1 MSRKSLTLAVAAA
14 LAAACW
20 TGAAAHADTYLPGDA
35 SVRYA
40 TNVDGFSV
48 NSTGLTPFGATSWA
62 QSVQSGSSW
71 TVQAGQL
78 PGSYADAGIVLGFDG
93 SLTLGQLQSVT
104 VSTLAGSNATP
115 MVNLWL
121 DTGGDDQFFSF
132 TGEQFSSLNGD
143 AYFGA
148 TTPGDISTTST
159 FGFLGG
165 PGSYAQYTLAQL
177 QSGDRAGIDA
187 NTKVALWIGVTG
199 GDYYTSNFAVIDQVE
214 VGVAPAAGQAVP
226 LPASAWS
233 GLTLLAGLAA
243 AAGVKRARH
252 QAILA

>member
-1 MSRKSLTLAVAAA
+1 MNRKSLTLAVAA
-14 LAAACW
+14 LTAACSMG
-20 TGAAAHADTYLPGDA
+20 TAAHADTYLPGDT

-62 QSVQSGSSW
+62 ESVQSGSNW
-71 TVQAGQL
+71 IVQAGQL

-93 SLTLGQLQSVT
+93 SLSLGQLQSVT
-104 VSTLAGSNATP
+104 ISTLAGSNATP
-115 MVNLWL
+115 IVNLWL
-121 DTGGDDQFFSF
+121 DTGGDNHFFSF
-132 TGEQFSSLNGD
+132 TGDQFTGLNGD

-148 TTPGDISTTST
+148 TTPGDINTTST

-199 GDYYTSNFAVIDQVE
+199 GDFYASNFAVINQVE
-214 VGVAPAAGQAVP
+214 VGVGQAVP

-233 GLTLLAGLAA
+233 GLTLLTGLAA
-243 AAGVKRARH
+243 AAGLKRARC
-252 QAILA
+252 QPTLA